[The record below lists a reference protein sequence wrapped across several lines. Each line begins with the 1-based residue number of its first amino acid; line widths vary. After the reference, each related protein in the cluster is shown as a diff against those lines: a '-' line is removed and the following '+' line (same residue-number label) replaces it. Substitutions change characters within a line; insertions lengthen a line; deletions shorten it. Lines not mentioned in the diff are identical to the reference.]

1 MAKLDKAKEY
11 IGILKVYLGLITA
24 LIISDIAGVSKLFNS
39 GNIGISF
46 WLGIV
51 TLVILTYSFGKL
63 SRYAHK
69 KINELE
75 GL

>member
-24 LIISDIAGVSKLFNS
+24 LIISDIAGIAKLFNS
-39 GNIGISF
+39 GNIGVSF
-46 WLGIV
+46 
-51 TLVILTYSFGKL
+51 SFGKL

-75 GL
+75 DL